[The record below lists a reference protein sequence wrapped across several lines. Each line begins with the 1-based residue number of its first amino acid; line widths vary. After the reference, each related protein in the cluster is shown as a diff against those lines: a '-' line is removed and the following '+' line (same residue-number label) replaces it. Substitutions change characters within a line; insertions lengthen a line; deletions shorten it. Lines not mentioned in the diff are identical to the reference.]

1 MLTCD
6 SANEVLV
13 ALHRWD
19 GRLTDSWCDWLNV
32 FTSSAVQK
40 ANKWSINHDSLVSEV
55 SGVRLSVCLFGS
67 VVDVSSFNMMTS
79 LVIKFWMRSVQIN
92 TASVNA
98 SDASQSVFGFAA
110 GPDSDRVGL
119 LRRGAVV
126 CVWPNGLPPAV
137 CGAPFR
143 PVRDERRGDCS

>member
-1 MLTCD
+1 MINKSRFRIRGIRSEFIC
-6 SANEVLV
+6 
-13 ALHRWD
+13 
-19 GRLTDSWCDWLNV
+19 V
-32 FTSSAVQK
+32 FVWFSRCWECSP
-40 ANKWSINHDSLVSEV
+40 DEV
-55 SGVRLSVCLFGS
+55 SSNKVLDEKHS
-67 VVDVSSFNMMTS
+67 D
-79 LVIKFWMRSVQIN
+79 IQIN
-92 TASVNA
+92 TPSLNA

-110 GPDSDRVGL
+110 GPDSDRVSL